1 MNAKPM
7 LALTAALWLGTSLV
21 GCSDDSD
28 SETSEGASQQSE
40 NVTSGNGGGSNESA
54 DSASEDDTSGEQGD
68 DISEMSQADRR
79 EALEQSLRANFDP
92 QLGEIRYLV
101 GWSDLND
108 DGQDEAVVHVVGP
121 MVCGTGGCDTL
132 ILEAQDDAYRVI
144 SAQPTTQPP
153 IQLGE
158 ASHEGWRDLVV
169 KRHLAADQPAQAL
182 HLRFDGS
189 SYVEAEGNEGE
200 AENATVLIEDFNSL
214 DDARPLFTGEGAMSG
229 SLEGDMEGEMEEAME
244 SERSEPAVD
253 PDAASTAAAPQGSD
267 DDRADNEGESTEE
280 EGDDRQTD
288 ASHSGN

>member
-7 LALTAALWLGTSLV
+7 LALTAALWLGTTLV
-21 GCSDDSD
+21 GCSDDNE
-28 SETSEGASQQSE
+28 SETSEGTSQQSE
-40 NVTSGNGGGSNESA
+40 NVASGDGSGSDVNA
-54 DSASEDDTSGEQGD
+54 DSAGEDDTSGEQGN
-68 DISEMSQADRR
+68 DISAMSPADRR

-244 SERSEPAVD
+244 SESAEPAVD
-253 PDAASTAAAPQGSD
+253 PDAASTAAAPQGTD
-267 DDRADNEGESTEE
+267 DVKADNEGEGAE
-280 EGDDRQTD
+280 EGDDRPAD
-288 ASHSGN
+288 ENHSGN

>member
-7 LALTAALWLGTSLV
+7 LALTAALWLGTTLV
-21 GCSDDSD
+21 GCSDDNE
-28 SETSEGASQQSE
+28 SETSEGTSQQSE
-40 NVTSGNGGGSNESA
+40 NVASGDGSGSDVNA
-54 DSASEDDTSGEQGD
+54 DSAGEDDTSGEQGN
-68 DISEMSQADRR
+68 DISAMSPADRR

-244 SERSEPAVD
+244 SESAEPAVD

-267 DDRADNEGESTEE
+267 DDQADNEGEGAE
-280 EGDDRQTD
+280 EGDDRPAD
-288 ASHSGN
+288 ENHSGN

>member
-7 LALTAALWLGTSLV
+7 LALTAALWLGTTLV
-21 GCSDDSD
+21 GCSDDNE
-28 SETSEGASQQSE
+28 SETSEGTSQQSE
-40 NVTSGNGGGSNESA
+40 NVASGDGSDVNA
-54 DSASEDDTSGEQGD
+54 DSAGEDDTSGEQGN
-68 DISEMSQADRR
+68 DISAMSPADRR

-132 ILEAQDDAYRVI
+132 ILEAQDNAYRVI

-158 ASHEGWRDLVV
+158 GSHEGWRDLVV

-244 SERSEPAVD
+244 SESAEPAVD

-267 DDRADNEGESTEE
+267 DDQADNEGEGAE
-280 EGDDRQTD
+280 EGDDRPAD
-288 ASHSGN
+288 ENHSGN